1 MAADFPTNKGEGV
14 KKKKNEIEYD
24 NEYKIINIIS
34 FHFILF
40 TLIEFNLI

>member
-1 MAADFPTNKGEGV
+1 MAADFPTDKGEGM
-14 KKKKNEIEYD
+14 KKKKNEIEHD

-40 TLIEFNLI
+40 YLL

>member
-1 MAADFPTNKGEGV
+1 MAADFPTDKGEGV
-14 KKKKNEIEYD
+14 KNKKYEIEND

-40 TLIEFNLI
+40 ALI